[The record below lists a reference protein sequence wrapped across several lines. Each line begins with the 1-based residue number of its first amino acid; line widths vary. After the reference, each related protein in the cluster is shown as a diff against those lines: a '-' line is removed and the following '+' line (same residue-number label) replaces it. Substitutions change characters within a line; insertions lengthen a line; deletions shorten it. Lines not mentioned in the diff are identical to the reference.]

1 MKPKLILSL
10 ALIILPLTP
19 AFSQFTQPPP
29 QINVS
34 GSAEIKVVPDDIR
47 LRVAVE
53 SRNAALEA
61 SRVDNDAKITAALA
75 FLKQIGLP
83 DSDVKT
89 DFISVQ
95 PDYDRDR
102 SRVTPVA
109 YVIRKS
115 IEIRLTNAVVFQSV
129 VTGLLTNGVNV
140 IDSVDFRTTQLRKHR
155 DQARL
160 LATRAAKEKAKAL
173 TDELGVKLGRPYNV
187 NATDNSSYFGSSSRF
202 FNSSMGANNYV
213 QNVSVSNGGGASD
226 EASDAF
232 AVGQISITAT
242 VNVSFLIE

>member
-1 MKPKLILSL
+1 MKIKSTF
-10 ALIILPLTP
+10 IILLASLTA
-19 AFSQFTQPPP
+19 AFAQYQPPPP

-34 GSAEIKVVPDDIR
+34 GPAEIKVVPDEIR

-53 SRNAALEA
+53 SRNAALGEA
-61 SRVDNDAKITAALA
+61 RLDNDTKIAAALA
-75 FLKQIGLP
+75 FLKQTGLP
-83 DSDVKT
+83 DKDVKT

-95 PDYDRDR
+95 PDYDRNA

-109 YVIRKS
+109 YIIRKS
-115 IEIRLTNAVVFQSV
+115 IEIRLTNTVAFQAV

-140 IDSVDFRTTQLRKHR
+140 IDNVDFRTTQLRAHR

-160 LATRAAKEKAKAL
+160 LAVRAAKEKAKAL

-187 NATDNSSYFGSSSRF
+187 NATDNSIYLGGSSHF
-202 FNSSMGANNYV
+202 LNSSMGENNFV
-213 QNVSVSNGGGASD
+213 QNVSSSGGGASD
-226 EASDAF
+226 NASDAF
-232 AVGQISITAT
+232 AAGQISVTAT

>member
-1 MKPKLILSL
+1 MKIKSTF
-10 ALIILPLTP
+10 IILLASLT
-19 AFSQFTQPPP
+19 AALAQSQQPPP

-34 GSAEIKVVPDDIR
+34 GSAEIKVVPDEIR

-53 SRNAALEA
+53 SRNAALEEA
-61 SRVDNDAKITAALA
+61 RLDNDTKIAAALA
-75 FLKQIGLP
+75 FLKQAGMP
-83 DSDVKT
+83 DRDVKT

-109 YVIRKS
+109 YIIRKS
-115 IEIRLTNAVVFQSV
+115 IEIRLTNTVVFQSV

-140 IDSVDFRTTQLRKHR
+140 IDNVDFRTTQLRQHR

-160 LATRAAKEKAKAL
+160 LAVRAAKEKAKAL
-173 TDELGVKLGRPYNV
+173 TDELGVKLGGPYNV
-187 NATDNSSYFGSSSRF
+187 NATDNSSYLGSSSRF
-202 FNSSMGANNYV
+202 NNSIVGANAYV
-213 QNVSVSNGGGASD
+213 QNVSVSSGGGASD
-226 EASDAF
+226 NASDAF
-232 AVGQISITAT
+232 AVGQISVTAT

>member
-1 MKPKLILSL
+1 MKIKSTF
-10 ALIILPLTP
+10 IILLASLTV
-19 AFSQFTQPPP
+19 AVAQSQQPPP

-34 GSAEIKVVPDDIR
+34 GSAEIKVAPDEIR

-61 SRVDNDAKITAALA
+61 ARLDNDTKIAAALA
-75 FLKQIGLP
+75 FLKQTGLP
-83 DSDVKT
+83 DGDVKT

-95 PDYDRDR
+95 PDYNMNQ

-109 YVIRKS
+109 YIIRKS
-115 IEIRLTNAVVFQSV
+115 IEVRLTNTVAFQTV

-140 IDSVDFRTTQLRKHR
+140 LDNVDFRTTKLRQHR

-160 LATRAAKEKAKAL
+160 LAVRAAKEKAKAL
-173 TDELGVKLGRPYNV
+173 TDELGVKLGRPYTV
-187 NATDNSSYFGSSSRF
+187 NATDSSIYPGSMGRFANSSI
-202 FNSSMGANNYV
+202 GANNFV
-213 QNVSVSNGGGASD
+213 QNVSVSGGGGGVSD
-226 EASDAF
+226 NASDAF
-232 AVGQISITAT
+232 AAGQISITST